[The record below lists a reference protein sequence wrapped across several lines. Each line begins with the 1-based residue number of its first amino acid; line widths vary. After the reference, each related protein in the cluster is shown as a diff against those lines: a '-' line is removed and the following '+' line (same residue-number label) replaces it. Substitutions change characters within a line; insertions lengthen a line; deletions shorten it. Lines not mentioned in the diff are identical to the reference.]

1 MEGKE
6 GKEKMS
12 EGLKEGKEPD
22 PSRSVSVMSTL
33 SYRKRSNLKDSFG
46 GTGDDLSLFST
57 LKEQPDGPDHAALR
71 KAKGKPGA
79 EAPDD
84 RRKSQASQDDM
95 DDRGSVISM
104 AYSEAASHARKG
116 LDRRWTASST
126 RLGSPDKDSVVSSL
140 APSRLSVA
148 RRSAV
153 FAEDDDDDKS
163 VISSVSRSSPR
174 SLQRSNSWKEDRRSG
189 SRMSLAR
196 SCGLSEFGVCVDDDD
211 DTRSLAFTEGG
222 TSSFSPRAAH
232 SRSYST
238 PARPRSSE
246 GSGGPDVSDVKP
258 VTHRN
263 YLDPDLEA
271 AINEVL
277 SFKPIKFKRSKLEDS
292 DDDDVDDKPGEGE
305 GSAAVSGGAGEDA
318 RRGGSRLKADD
329 EGLGRSTT
337 TTTSSSLSR
346 SASGSVLDY
355 GHRSS
360 SSYSTGSSRSRKA
373 KKKSKASESES
384 SSSDDGGSSRGRSR
398 SSRGK
403 KAKKSKKK
411 SKKKESSDS
420 EDSSS
425 SSSSSESS
433 SSASTVSYRSSS
445 SVKKGPAARRPRL
458 SDEEE
463 DDAAAAVV
471 RPSKKESKKSKKK
484 VDSLVM
490 KYLYKPDSD

>member
-1 MEGKE
+1 MSSRQAANADSVEGKE

-33 SYRKRSNLKDSFG
+33 SYRKRSNLKDSIG
-46 GTGDDLSLFST
+46 GMGDDSSLFST
-57 LKEQPDGPDHAALR
+57 LKEQPDGPDHALLR

-79 EAPDD
+79 EVPDD

-126 RLGSPDKDSVVSSL
+126 RGGSPDKDSVVSLL

-153 FAEDDDDDKS
+153 FAEDDDDAKS

-174 SLQRSNSWKEDRRSG
+174 SLQRSTSWKEDRRSG

-196 SCGLSEFGVCVDDDD
+196 SCGLSEFGVCMDDDEDND

-246 GSGGPDVSDVKP
+246 GSVGPDVSDTKP

-263 YLDPDLEA
+263 YLDPDLET

-292 DDDDVDDKPGEGE
+292 DNEDDDDKPGEGE
-305 GSAAVSGGAGEDA
+305 GEGSAVMSGGAGEDA

-337 TTTSSSLSR
+337 TSSLSR
-346 SASGSVLDY
+346 AQ
-355 GHRSS
+355 
-360 SSYSTGSSRSRKA
+360 
-373 KKKSKASESES
+373 
-384 SSSDDGGSSRGRSR
+384 
-398 SSRGK
+398 
-403 KAKKSKKK
+403 
-411 SKKKESSDS
+411 
-420 EDSSS
+420 
-425 SSSSSESS
+425 
-433 SSASTVSYRSSS
+433 
-445 SVKKGPAARRPRL
+445 GPARRPRL

-463 DDAAAAVV
+463 DAAAV
-471 RPSKKESKKSKKK
+471 RPGKKESKKSQKK